1 MSILTKINDNTI
13 PTTFK
18 INRHAEQQKE
28 FMGTYQLIKEK
39 FNDEYI
45 YKKQIK
51 IITFTIL
58 IIING
63 YFVTVKMLSTMV

>member
-1 MSILTKINDNTI
+1 MSIFAKINDNTI

-18 INRHAEQQKE
+18 INGHAEQQKE